1 MFYARTDHART
12 QSIPHAAS
20 SSMMAAEFLGEDD
33 YDEFP
38 EPKNEVEAAPVAPPP
53 SISQEQ
59 QILDDAEATGMTS
72 RLPRDGEAVQPAD
85 EASNSSE

>member
-1 MFYARTDHART
+1 M
-12 QSIPHAAS
+12 
-20 SSMMAAEFLGEDD
+20 
-33 YDEFP
+33 P
-38 EPKNEVEAAPVAPPP
+38 EPKNEVEAAPVAPPT